1 MWAPTS
7 SFSHCPVLLNPHLS
21 FVYHKLKFC
30 CPLSKYFLKIN
41 HALRSR
47 ETIRNKTH
55 SISALMGLKF
65 EVLIREIN
73 IEQVMYDSCNPLD
86 CSLSGSSVHDD
97 SSGKNTG
104 VGSHFPL
111 QGIFLTQESNPG
123 LLHCRQIFYWMIYEG
138 SSFIH
143 SVSKFFLN
151 KPVSHMRT
159 VFSELSPV
167 FNFPLSTLC

>member
-7 SFSHCPVLLNPHLS
+7 SSSHCPVLLNPHLS

-73 IEQVMYDSCNPLD
+73 IEHGNRLFLRNSKCFQRLSRTPRKIKWGSKKLKDDY
-86 CSLSGSSVHDD
+86 SLEGKLWQTQTAYSKAEISLCQQRSYSQNYGFSGSHVQMWELGH
-97 SSGKNTG
+97 K
-104 VGSHFPL
+104 
-111 QGIFLTQESNPG
+111 
-123 LLHCRQIFYWMIYEG
+123 EG
-138 SSFIH
+138 WVAF
-143 SVSKFFLN
+143 K
-151 KPVSHMRT
+151 
-159 VFSELSPV
+159 
-167 FNFPLSTLC
+167 LCC